1 MGIRVDFLIKHVRP
15 YGMEAWAAICQPT
28 GPGSLAGWLLA
39 NGVAQAEIDIAFNAW
54 AALAL
59 TEINDANMPQFIAAA
74 NLISQARWG
83 ELYHTSHSTILFL
96 NQPLLNELS
105 YDSSTHRNQVFDF
118 DPAETIPLAVT
129 IHQSNQPAPTTVMNA
144 YGATVQADANGD
156 CFHFIQLNEG
166 EHMMHATSA
175 LSSESARRLKRSAT
189 SAEAILENAGT
200 QASIQRT
207 YQFFGIEPNL
217 TATATSAPAGASTPS
232 QGNLNALLNGVGTA
246 PGASTIVTV
255 PSTPASGDIALV
267 QNVQTLDS
275 YIAVLTA
282 LVMYNNH
289 PAAYDLSNPQDA
301 AQFVIDLANARNFVI
316 SGGTVK
322 AIPMYLSMSEA
333 TTQSFNKTTT
343 SADLH
348 MDLLAALFATL
359 NLPAAV
365 LTELDGILTEIAGSL
380 QSLQL
385 SFTTQTQTLDHF
397 VSFYYL
403 TPVPGSN
410 PPINQM
416 NVEFIF
422 LQLAQS
428 SWKASVG
435 KSSVSSFTLNMTTTR
450 TTCTMNSGIVAGNSA
465 AIVSSLMS
473 LTGNDASTISEMTK
487 MKGVQT

>member
-1 MGIRVDFLIKHVRP
+1 
-15 YGMEAWAAICQPT
+15 
-28 GPGSLAGWLLA
+28 
-39 NGVAQAEIDIAFNAW
+39 
-54 AALAL
+54 
-59 TEINDANMPQFIAAA
+59 
-74 NLISQARWG
+74 
-83 ELYHTSHSTILFL
+83 
-96 NQPLLNELS
+96 
-105 YDSSTHRNQVFDF
+105 
-118 DPAETIPLAVT
+118 
-129 IHQSNQPAPTTVMNA
+129 
-144 YGATVQADANGD
+144 
-156 CFHFIQLNEG
+156 
-166 EHMMHATSA
+166 MMHAMSA

-316 SGGTVK
+316 SGGTVR

-385 SFTTQTQTLDHF
+385 SFTTQTQSLDHF

-435 KSSVSSFTLNMTTTR
+435 KSSVSNFTLNMTTTR

-465 AIVSSLMS
+465 AIVNSLMS
-473 LTGNDASTISEMTK
+473 LTGNDATTISEMTK